1 MKKTSVK
8 IEPIHKTFRLTRD
21 KPLEVIKLHDGEI
34 ESWRIFKIMAEFV
47 SGFEFINKYS
57 AAVSIFG
64 SARCTLKDEPYRE
77 AESLGAKLANMG
89 FAVVTGGGPGIM
101 EAANKGAADAGGK
114 SAGLNIKLGNGGPTE
129 VRNRYVAEA
138 MTFDYFFVR
147 KVMLSFV
154 SQVYV
159 YFPGGFGTLDE
170 FFELITLIQ
179 TKKLK
184 QIPIILVGKE
194 YWSPLLD
201 WIENTLYKE
210 NKAISKKDLKLY
222 YLVDTAD
229 QAVMLIKKI
238 IKNK

>member
-1 MKKTSVK
+1 MKKRILRVD
-8 IEPIHKTFRLTRD
+8 PLHKSFRLTKD
-21 KPLEVIKLHDGEI
+21 KPTDIIKLHENEV

-64 SARCTLKDEPYRE
+64 SARCTFKDESYRE
-77 AESLGAKLANMG
+77 AESLGAKLASMG

-101 EAANKGAADAGGK
+101 EAANKGASDAGGK
-114 SAGLNIKLGNGGPTE
+114 SAGLNIRLGDGDGPTE
-129 VRNRYVAEA
+129 IRNNFVGEA
-138 MTFDYFFVR
+138 LTFDYFFVR

-170 FFELITLIQ
+170 LFELVTLIQ
-179 TKKLK
+179 TRKLK
-184 QIPIILVGKE
+184 PTPIVLVGKE
-194 YWSPLLD
+194 YWTPLLD
-201 WIENTLYKE
+201 WIENTLYEE

-229 QAVMLIKKI
+229 EAAKLIKKI
-238 IKNK
+238 IK